1 MAKAPKSNLPTQIE
15 LVEIVRFADIQG
27 IEMGVFSDGSAFLT
41 GRALARLC
49 GVAPSVVSE
58 WANSFDPDSAK
69 RRDRVISNLLTEAGY
84 VGPPFHARVDNGR
97 AVSAFPEQ
105 VCMAVLEWYAFEAAE
120 VDRRPEALR
129 NFRVLAR
136 AGLRAFVYSTLG
148 YDPSGVDS
156 VFASYHQRLL
166 LNPMPSGY
174 WSVFSETAHVVLN
187 AIRHGLIVD
196 SHTVP
201 DISVG
206 QLWSKYWVDSGMDY
220 HFDHKRRLYDHVYP
234 PDYPQAASDRQAWMY
249 PADALGRFRAWLDEV
264 YLPEKYPEYIKRKV
278 KSGAL
283 PASRAELLLAAT
295 IPQLPE
301 E

>member
-1 MAKAPKSNLPTQIE
+1 MAKTPKSNLPRQIE
-15 LVEIVRFADIQG
+15 LGEIVRFADIQG
-27 IEMGVFSDGSAFLT
+27 IEMGVFSDGSTFLT

-49 GVAPSVVSE
+49 GVAASVVSE
-58 WANSFDPDSAK
+58 WANEFDPDSTK
-69 RRDRVISNLLTEAGY
+69 RRDRTISKLLTESNY
-84 VGPPFHARVDNGR
+84 MGPPFHPRIHNGA

-105 VCMAVLEWYAFEAAE
+105 VCMAVLEWYAFEAADA
-120 VDRRPEALR
+120 DRKPEALR

-148 YDPSGVDS
+148 YDPARGDNA
-156 VFASYHQRLL
+156 FASYHQRLL

-196 SHTVP
+196 THTIP

-206 QLWSKYWVDSGMDY
+206 GYWSKYWVDAGMDH
-220 HFDHKRRLYDHVYP
+220 HFENPRRQYDHVYP
-234 PDYPQAASDRQAWMY
+234 SDYPQSASDRPAWMY
-249 PADALGRFRAWLDEV
+249 PAGALGRFRAWLDEV
-264 YLPEKYPEYIKRKV
+264 YLPEKYPEYIKRKI

-283 PASRAELLLAAT
+283 PASRAELLLDAT
-295 IPQLPE
+295 IPKLLDS
-301 E
+301 